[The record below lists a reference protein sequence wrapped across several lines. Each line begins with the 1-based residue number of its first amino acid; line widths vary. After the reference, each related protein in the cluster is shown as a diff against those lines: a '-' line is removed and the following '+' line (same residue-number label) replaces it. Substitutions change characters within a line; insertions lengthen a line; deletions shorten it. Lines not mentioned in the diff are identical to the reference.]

1 MEHSDS
7 AALGLC
13 GKQRNRTLGRAC
25 LISIVDDDA
34 SVREATEALVR
45 SLGLPAA
52 TFASA
57 EEFLNS
63 DRLRDTACLIT
74 DVQMPGMSGLELQR
88 RLGAEGHRFP
98 VIVLT
103 ASPEAKVRARA
114 LAAGAFGFLG
124 KPFSDD
130 TLIACLDGA
139 LAARWA

>member
-1 MEHSDS
+1 M
-7 AALGLC
+7 
-13 GKQRNRTLGRAC
+13 
-25 LISIVDDDA
+25 ISIVDDDA
-34 SVREATEALVR
+34 SMREATRALVK

-57 EEFLNS
+57 EEFLTS
-63 DRLRDTACLIT
+63 DGMPDTACLIT
-74 DVQMPGMSGLELQR
+74 DVQMPGMSGIELQR
-88 RLGAEGHRFP
+88 HLAAEGHRFP
-98 VIVLT
+98 VIFIT

-139 LAARWA
+139 LTARCA